1 MKLAP
6 IVLALVLAGFASA
19 AQPARRPSD
28 ADRGRDLYQRHCLAC
43 HGAGARGDGPASA
56 ALVVK
61 PGDLQGKVTV
71 DPETIAIVT
80 KGRGA
85 MPAFDQTFNTEDA
98 KRVLNHMKGLTDTP
112 ATPVEEPA
120 AAPVPEEAPTEGGG
134 G

>member
-6 IVLALVLAGFASA
+6 IVLALVLAGLASA
-19 AQPARRPSD
+19 AQPARRQSD

-61 PGDLQGKVTV
+61 PGDLQGKVNV
-71 DPETIAIVT
+71 DPETIAVVT
-80 KGRGA
+80 RGRGA

-98 KRVLNHMKGLTDTP
+98 KRVLNHMKGLTDQPETP
-112 ATPVEEPA
+112 AD
-120 AAPVPEEAPTEGGG
+120 APVPAPEDAEAPTEGGG